1 MKLFTIEEPIRKGK
15 IYQYA
20 VFSDLH
26 IGSKE
31 FDGESLKRDLEKCKD
46 NDAKVIINGDT
57 MDLILMQDLKRAS
70 ASRIKPEEGQIN
82 QFIEEACEALIPYVA
97 QLCIIAQGNHE
108 TAMIK
113 HHGVDVL
120 AWLIERLN
128 REKKNGRIQEGH
140 YQNFVRIN
148 FLDPKRGY
156 KLGAKYTIYMSHGGG
171 NSSAPVTKGMI
182 DFNRIAVANEADLY
196 LMGHKHNH
204 LVTTM
209 PSATVSE
216 DDVIEVKNRI
226 AVQTPSYTYQ
236 INTDKDNAWIDG
248 YYGKQAAPGFARIE
262 LETQPSTKKFS
273 LPYKVRPKIWI
284 DTNDSNP
291 SMIFDGQN
299 VVKAIQIQRAKD
311 KKLIDELQRKR

>member
-15 IYQYA
+15 TYQYA

-31 FDGESLKRDLEKCKD
+31 FDGASLKRDLEKCKD

-57 MDLILMQDLKRAS
+57 MDLILLQDLKRAS

-82 QFIEEACEALIPYVA
+82 QFIEEATEALIPYVA
-97 QLCIIAQGNHE
+97 QLCIIGMGNHE
-108 TAMIK
+108 TSMIK

-128 REKKNGRIQEGH
+128 REKKNGKIQEGH

-156 KLGAKYTIYMSHGGG
+156 KLGAKYTIFMSHGIGG
-171 NSSAPVTKGMI
+171 SAPVSKGMI
-182 DFNRIAVANEADLY
+182 DFNRIVVANDADLY

-204 LVTTM
+204 LVSTM

-216 DDVIEVKNRI
+216 DDKITVRNRI

-236 INTDKDNAWIDG
+236 INAEKDNAWIDSF
-248 YYGKQAAPGFARIE
+248 YGKQAAPGFARIE
-262 LETQPSTKKFS
+262 LEPVPSTRKIY
-273 LPYKVRPKIWI
+273 LPYEIKPKIWI
-284 DTNDSNP
+284 DSNDSN
-291 SMIFDGQN
+291 SEMVFDGKN
-299 VVKAIQIQRAKD
+299 IIKAVEIQKLKD
-311 KKLIDELQRKR
+311 KKIIDSLQHVK

>member
-1 MKLFTIEEPIRKGK
+1 
-15 IYQYA
+15 
-20 VFSDLH
+20 
-26 IGSKE
+26 
-31 FDGESLKRDLEKCKD
+31 
-46 NDAKVIINGDT
+46 
-57 MDLILMQDLKRAS
+57 
-70 ASRIKPEEGQIN
+70 
-82 QFIEEACEALIPYVA
+82 
-97 QLCIIAQGNHE
+97 
-108 TAMIK
+108 
-113 HHGVDVL
+113 
-120 AWLIERLN
+120 
-128 REKKNGRIQEGH
+128 
-140 YQNFVRIN
+140 
-148 FLDPKRGY
+148 
-156 KLGAKYTIYMSHGGG
+156 
-171 NSSAPVTKGMI
+171 MI

-273 LPYKVRPKIWI
+273 LPYEVRPKIWI

-311 KKLIDELQRKR
+311 KRLIDELQRKR

>member
-15 IYQYA
+15 TYQYA

-31 FDGESLKRDLEKCKD
+31 FDGASLKRDLEKCKD

-57 MDLILMQDLKRAS
+57 MDLILLQDLKRAS

-82 QFIEEACEALIPYVA
+82 QFIEEATEALIPYVA
-97 QLCIIAQGNHE
+97 QLCIIGMGNHE
-108 TAMIK
+108 NSMIK

-128 REKKNGRIQEGH
+128 REKKNGKIQEGH

-156 KLGAKYTIYMSHGGG
+156 KLGAKYTIYMNHGGG

-182 DFNRIAVANEADLY
+182 DFNRIAVANDADLY
-196 LMGHKHNH
+196 LMGHKHNQ
-204 LVTTM
+204 LVTTI
-209 PSATVSE
+209 PTATVSE
-216 DDVIEVKNRI
+216 DDVIEIKNKI

-236 INTDKDNAWIDG
+236 INTDKDNAWIDNF
-248 YYGKQAAPGFARIE
+248 YGKQAAPGFARIE
-262 LETQPSTKKFS
+262 LETAPSTKKFS
-273 LPYKVRPKIWI
+273 LPYEVHPKIWI

-291 SMIFDGQN
+291 SMIFDGKN
-299 VVKAIQIQRAKD
+299 VIKAISIKEQKILEQ
-311 KKLIDELQRKR
+311 LQRKR

>member
-15 IYQYA
+15 VYQYA

-156 KLGAKYTIYMSHGGG
+156 KLGAKYTIYMSHGIGG
-171 NSSAPVTKGMI
+171 SAPVSKGMI
-182 DFNRIAVANEADLY
+182 DFNRIVVANEADLY

-216 DDVIEVKNRI
+216 DDVIEVRNRI

-273 LPYKVRPKIWI
+273 LPYEVRPKIWI

-311 KKLIDELQRKR
+311 KRLIDELQRKR

>member
-15 IYQYA
+15 TYQYA

-31 FDGESLKRDLEKCKD
+31 FDGASLKRDLEKCKD

-57 MDLILMQDLKRAS
+57 MDLILLQDLKRAS

-82 QFIEEACEALIPYVA
+82 QFIEEATEALIPYVA
-97 QLCIIAQGNHE
+97 QLCIIGMGNHE
-108 TAMIK
+108 TSMIK

-128 REKKNGRIQEGH
+128 REKKNGKIQEGH

-156 KLGAKYTIYMSHGGG
+156 KLGAKYTIFMSHGIGG
-171 NSSAPVTKGMI
+171 SAPVSKGMI
-182 DFNRIAVANEADLY
+182 DFNRIVVANDADLY

-204 LVTTM
+204 LVSTM

-216 DDVIEVKNRI
+216 DDTIEVRNRI

-236 INTDKDNAWIDG
+236 INTDKDNAWIDNF
-248 YYGKQAAPGFARIE
+248 YGKQAAPGFARIE
-262 LETQPSTKKFS
+262 LETAPSTKKFS
-273 LPYKVRPKIWI
+273 LPYEVKPKIWI

-291 SMIFDGQN
+291 SMIFDGKN
-299 VVKAIQIQRAKD
+299 VIKAISIKEQKIREQ
-311 KKLIDELQRKR
+311 LQRKR